1 MFHLVYLVWRSVAVV
16 MPSVRNKE
24 LVVHL
29 RKSKGENIGI
39 RVQQSKVAPANYEIK
54 KLNENGAAARDS
66 SLREGDLITAV
77 NGKSL
82 KGMNKDAVMLLLK
95 QCADMNR
102 VTFDVVRKDTS
113 AESPAAPKSA
123 GGIRQDSL
131 KKRGPPSPLSPPR
144 NGNESS
150 KCLFNYALAG
160 SLCFLCS

>member
-1 MFHLVYLVWRSVAVV
+1 

-24 LVVHL
+24 LVIHL
-29 RKSKGENIGI
+29 RKNKGENIGI

-102 VTFDVVRKDTS
+102 VTFDVVRKDAS
-113 AESPAAPKSA
+113 AESPAAPKLA
-123 GGIRQDSL
+123 GGRRQDSIR
-131 KKRGPPSPLSPPR
+131 KTGPPSPLLPPR
-144 NGNESS
+144 NGNDNS
-150 KCLFNYALAG
+150 KC
-160 SLCFLCS
+160 